1 MDLES
6 LFQTSEDRYRVFHC
20 RLVYQHLLETTFQCG
35 VFFYIFPVFI
45 ECSRAYAVQLS
56 SRKFRLEQVAGVHCA
71 LCLAS
76 TDDIVYLVYEEDYP
90 SLGFLDLIEHSL
102 ESFFELASELCTCD
116 QRSHIQCKY
125 RLVFQAFRHVSVQDP
140 LCQSFYD
147 SRLADARFSDQHRI
161 VLSPS
166 GKDLNRMSD
175 LAVTA
180 DHRIELAFSCHLY
193 EVSAVLVQR
202 IVVFLRI
209 LACHSLVAAHFVERI
224 QEFFL
229 IDAVS
234 LENRS

>member
-1 MDLES
+1 MQLA
-6 LFQTSEDRYRVFHC
+6 
-20 RLVYQHLLETTFQCG
+20 
-35 VFFYIFPVFI
+35 
-45 ECSRAYAVQLS
+45 SRE
-56 SRKFRLEQVAGVHCA
+56 FRLEQVACVHCA
-71 LCLAS
+71 LCLACA
-76 TDDIVYLVYEEDYP
+76 DDIVYLVDEEDYP

-125 RLVFQAFRHVSVQDP
+125 RLVLQTFRNVPVQDP
-140 LCQSFYD
+140 LRQSFYD
-147 SRLADARFSDQHRI
+147 SRLTDARFTDQHRI
-161 VLSPS
+161 VLRPS
-166 GKDLNRMSD
+166 GKDLDRVSD
-175 LAVTA
+175 LTVTA

-229 IDAVS
+229 RDAVS
-234 LENRS
+234 FENRS